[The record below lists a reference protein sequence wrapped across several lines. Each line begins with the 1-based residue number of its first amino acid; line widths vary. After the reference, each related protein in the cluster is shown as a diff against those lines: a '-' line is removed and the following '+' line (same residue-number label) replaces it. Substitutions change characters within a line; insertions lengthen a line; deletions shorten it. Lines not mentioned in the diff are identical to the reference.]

1 MLPFKK
7 ILCPTDF
14 SQPSYKAVI
23 AANELAL
30 YFSSELIMAHV
41 VSSPIHA
48 AAIIGAPMASY
59 VPPRIEDT
67 EAGPKKQLDA
77 ITQAMVSPDVKTQ
90 TVIAEGDAEDEIIR
104 LAAKHD
110 VDAIVIATHG
120 LTGWRHLVFGSVAE
134 KVVRLAPCAV
144 LTIRISE
151 AQEEQSKRTA

>member
-14 SQPSYKAVI
+14 SQSSHEAVK

-30 YFSSELIMAHV
+30 HFSSDLIVAHV
-41 VSSPIHA
+41 IVPIQA
-48 AAIIGAPMASY
+48 ASIISAPGMAY
-59 VPPRIEDT
+59 VPPCIENT
-67 EAGPKKQLDA
+67 EAGAQKQLDVIA
-77 ITQAMVSPDVKTQ
+77 RAMISPDVKTQ
-90 TVIAEGDAEDEIIR
+90 TVIAHGDAADEIIR
-104 LAAKHD
+104 LADKLN

-144 LTIRISE
+144 LTVRISE
-151 AQEEQSKRTA
+151 ARMERRKRTA